1 MYMIFHFFIPKA
13 KKCWKN
19 SPNLKK
25 INKFLLHCLH
35 SFEVTDVVLES
46 GWDSGGKK
54 ERKLRGEKEKE
65 RKKKTVERID
75 MG

>member
-1 MYMIFHFFIPKA
+1 M
-13 KKCWKN
+13 
-19 SPNLKK
+19 
-25 INKFLLHCLH
+25 LH

-65 RKKKTVERID
+65 KKKKQSKELIWDKTAKNRVITKPNGVCD
-75 MG
+75 HH